1 MTPDL
6 RDLRPQL
13 AAFLGAEIAL
23 IAVLGTGWETTIYE
37 FTIGTRAARLQDL
50 PVHAP
55 LVLRLYDGVR
65 AEDKAAR
72 EGATLSALANAGYP
86 VPRLYV
92 RELNHDALGAPFII
106 IDRVAGGPLFSATS
120 FPLAF
125 KTFSLGFIAFVR
137 AQVRLHR
144 LSLSGPD
151 SLNPDALPPSF
162 SNAASSATDAPM
174 LGATPLPATPSL
186 DPSLAD
192 ALPRA
197 YSCSSI
203 PPTAS
208 LLDRLLGII
217 AERVASGPLPGLA
230 DALASLRDR
239 APRYRPAPDTLL
251 GDVAPGATATHEVPT
266 PGSPLAANDAAPDVS
281 SGATPPTTPDALAT
295 PRERHPAATSD
306 TLSGDAS
313 PARRDALARMPDRAP
328 RLSVMPDSI
337 VHMDYHP
344 QNVLVR
350 GIHVTGVIDWVS
362 ADRGDR
368 HLDAATTSAILA
380 TSAMDRPR
388 WMRDNRVGNSLRALF
403 AALYFPAYHA
413 LAPMDLERFRYCQAV
428 AALFRLST
436 FGMMRTRGPASV
448 GFRPEAI
455 ANVTPD
461 VVRLLT
467 RYASRKS
474 GVSVSLPPQS

>member
-1 MTPDL
+1 MTTVEVHVI
-6 RDLRPQL
+6 RPRL
-13 AAFLGAEIAL
+13 GAYLGAEIAL
-23 IAVLGTGWETTIYE
+23 IAVLGSGWETTIYE
-37 FTIGTRAARLQDL
+37 FTIGARSSRMPNL
-50 PVHAP
+50 PIHSP
-55 LVLRLYDGVR
+55 LVLRLYDGAR
-65 AEDKAAR
+65 PEDKAAR
-72 EGATLSALANAGYP
+72 EGATLSWLAAAKYP
-86 VPRLYV
+86 VPRPYV
-92 RELNHDALGAPFII
+92 REQSRDALGAPFII
-106 IDRVAGGPLFSATS
+106 MDRVAGGPLFSATS

-144 LSLSGPD
+144 IDLSRIRT
-151 SLNPDALPPSF
+151 NPHALYRRTIRTIQRRRDPRRPIARHARRDVPLPHDASR
-162 SNAASSATDAPM
+162 STAP
-174 LGATPLPATPSL
+174 LAATPCRAPIHVRRSRRRRRCSSGCSALSPSASRAGRCRASRTRWRACATAPPATRAPSLPATPS
-186 DPSLAD
+186 
-192 ALPRA
+192 
-197 YSCSSI
+197 
-203 PPTAS
+203 
-208 LLDRLLGII
+208 
-217 AERVASGPLPGLA
+217 
-230 DALASLRDR
+230 
-239 APRYRPAPDTLL
+239 
-251 GDVAPGATATHEVPT
+251 ATAT
-266 PGSPLAANDAAPDVS
+266 APD
-281 SGATPPTTPDALAT
+281 
-295 PRERHPAATSD
+295 
-306 TLSGDAS
+306 
-313 PARRDALARMPDRAP
+313 
-328 RLSVMPDSI
+328 DSI
-337 VHMDYHP
+337 VHLDYHP
-344 QNVLVR
+344 QNVIVR
-350 GIHVTGVIDWVS
+350 GIRVTGVIDWVS

-474 GVSVSLPPQS
+474 TLPVSLDPPP